1 MAKRKLQLKWQ
12 EYEPETI
19 TRINANTYVL
29 RLAKT
34 VSDLE
39 PTITK
44 IFADKLLVINGHY
57 NKRGYCVGYSLHF
70 EGDPAILV
78 SDFYLVLDYVVKEKN
93 PKNPIFPE
101 LAKPDPK
108 ICLVKFGERSENRMY
123 SFIYRKKRNG

>member
-1 MAKRKLQLKWQ
+1 MTKLIELKWQ
-12 EYEPETI
+12 EYEPETL
-19 TRINANTYVL
+19 TRIDANTYVL

-44 IFADKLLVINGHY
+44 IFGDTLLLLNGHY

-70 EGDPAILV
+70 EGDPEILV
-78 SDFYLVLDYVVKEKN
+78 SDFYLVLDYVAKEKN
-93 PKNPIFPE
+93 PKNPVYPE
-101 LAKPDPK
+101 LATKDPK
-108 ICLVKFGERSENRMY
+108 ICLVKFGVRENRMY

>member
-1 MAKRKLQLKWQ
+1 MKLKWK
-12 EYEPETI
+12 EYEPEML

-44 IFADKLLVINGHY
+44 IFGDRLLVVNGHY

-70 EGDPAILV
+70 EGNPAILV
-78 SDFYLVLDYVVKEKN
+78 SDFYLVLDYVAKGKA
-93 PKNPIFPE
+93 PKNPVFPE
-101 LAKPDPK
+101 LTKKDPK
-108 ICLVKFGERSENRMY
+108 ICLVKFGDLHENRMY

>member
-1 MAKRKLQLKWQ
+1 MTNLHWQ
-12 EYEPETI
+12 EYEPEI
-19 TRINANTYVL
+19 LTRINANTYAL

-44 IFADKLLVINGHY
+44 VFGDRLLVVNGHY
-57 NKRGYCVGYSLHF
+57 NKRGYCVGYSLRF
-70 EGDPAILV
+70 EGSPTILV
-78 SDFYLVLDYVVKEKN
+78 SDFYLVLDYVAKGKD

-101 LAKPDPK
+101 LAKKDPK
-108 ICLVKFGERSENRMY
+108 ICLVKFGELIENRMY

>member
-1 MAKRKLQLKWQ
+1 MTNLHWKT
-12 EYEPETI
+12 YEPETI

-44 IFADKLLVINGHY
+44 VFGDRLLVVNGHY

-70 EGDPAILV
+70 EGEPKILV
-78 SDFYLVLDYVVKEKN
+78 SDFYLVLDYVDKEKD
-93 PKNPIFPE
+93 PKNPVFPE

-108 ICLVKFGERSENRMY
+108 ICLVKFGDYLENRMY

>member
-1 MAKRKLQLKWQ
+1 MSKLHWQ

-19 TRINANTYVL
+19 IRIDANTYVL

-44 IFADKLLVINGHY
+44 IFGDRLLEINGHY

-70 EGDPAILV
+70 EGNPAILV
-78 SDFYLVLDYVVKEKN
+78 SDFYLVLDYVAKGKD
-93 PKNPIFPE
+93 PKNPVFPE
-101 LAKPDPK
+101 LGKKDPK
-108 ICLVKFGERSENRMY
+108 SCLVKFGELHENRMY